1 MTVTANSST
10 NNQVELITANI
21 DGVEVRVPKGTLI
34 IRAAEQLGVQIP
46 RFCDHP
52 SLEPVAACRMCLVEI
67 EGMPKPQPS
76 CAIPL
81 TDGMIVRTQQ
91 SSEVAAKAQ
100 EGVMEFLLL
109 NHPLDCPVCD
119 KGGEC
124 PLQNQAMTNG
134 RADSRFE
141 EGTKRLFEKPININ
155 SEILLDRERCVSC
168 ARCTRFAD
176 EIAGDP
182 TLELLERGARQQ
194 VGTADDRPFES
205 YFGGN
210 TIQICP
216 VGALTSAT
224 YRFRSRPFDLI
235 SHNTICEHCASG
247 CSTRTDVRRGKIM
260 RRLAANDPEVNEEW
274 NCDKG
279 RFAFTHT
286 TVDRIATP
294 LIREN
299 GELRAA
305 SWPEAIEVAA
315 AGLANKRTGVL
326 TGGRLPQ
333 EDAYAYSRFARAVLG
348 TNNIDFRNRYASTEE
363 ADFLAN
369 YIAGTRMN
377 VTYRDLET
385 ADVVVLVAFEPENE
399 SPIVQLR
406 LRKAV
411 RRNKLQVIAIDHA
424 AIDGH
429 RKLNATVILAKPGS
443 EASEVKAL
451 AEKISGKNAIILVG
465 ERAAASAGLFS
476 SVIELAKQTGAKLAW
491 VPRRAGDR
499 GAVEAGLLPQL
510 LPGGKLVSDAADR
523 AEVAAEWGVASL
535 PSDAG
540 LDQSQMIT
548 AANSNKLDAFVIGG
562 VDVLDVAYHQ
572 EFKSALEK
580 TFVVSLEPHYSSVT
594 EYADVVLP
602 VGVITERE
610 GTFVNW
616 EGRER
621 SFAAAMH
628 ESLSLTDARV
638 LHLIAE
644 KLGVTF
650 TDQAK
655 PAALHKSLTG
665 LKSEPTGK
673 EMRLVSAAGRT
684 GLVLAGLRQLI
695 DNGSL
700 QKGEPHLAAT
710 AREAVAKVSATTAS
724 AHNLVD
730 GNLIVIASNAGK
742 MVLPVEIADVA
753 AETIWVPLNSD
764 GSTPLVNLSCTLG
777 DSISVSDGGSYAG

>member
-1 MTVTANSST
+1 MTVTANSNT
-10 NNQVELITANI
+10 NSQVELITANI

-81 TDGMIVRTQQ
+81 TDGMVVRTQQ
-91 SSEVAAKAQ
+91 SSDVAAKAQ

-235 SHNTICEHCASG
+235 SHNTICEHCSSG
-247 CSTRTDVRRGKIM
+247 CSTRTDIRRGKIM
-260 RRLAANDPEVNEEW
+260 RRLASNDPEVNEEW

-286 TVDRIATP
+286 TLDRIASP

-299 GELRAA
+299 GELRVA
-305 SWPEAIEVAA
+305 SWPEAISFAA
-315 AGLANKRTGVL
+315 AGLAGKNAGVL
-326 TGGRLPQ
+326 TGGRLSQ
-333 EDAYAYSRFARAVLG
+333 EDAYAYSRFARAVLQ
-348 TNNIDFRNRYASTEE
+348 TNNIDFRNRTASAEE
-363 ADFLAN
+363 ADFLSNHVA
-369 YIAGTRMN
+369 ATRMGI
-377 VTYRDLET
+377 TYRDLEA

-411 RRNKLQVIAIDHA
+411 RHNKLKVIAVDNA
-424 AIDGH
+424 ALIGH
-429 RKLNATVILAKPGS
+429 SKLNAEVKLAKPGA
-443 EASEVKAL
+443 EASAL
-451 AEKISGKNAIILVG
+451 ASVADQLTGKNAIILVG
-465 ERAAASAGLFS
+465 ERAAASTGLYS
-476 SVIELAKQTGAKLAW
+476 AVVSLAKSTGARFAW

-510 LPGGKLVSDAADR
+510 LPGGKLVSAAADR
-523 AEVAAEWGVASL
+523 AEVAAEWGVSQL
-535 PSDAG
+535 PATTG
-540 LDQSQMIT
+540 LDQAAMIQ
-548 AANSNKLDAFVIGG
+548 AALAGQINSFVVGG
-562 VDVLDVAYHQ
+562 VDVSDVSYHQ
-572 EFKSALEK
+572 EFKSALDK
-580 TFVVSLEPHYSSVT
+580 SFVVSLEPHYSSVT
-594 EYADVVLP
+594 EFADVVLP
-602 VGVITERE
+602 VAVITERE
-610 GTFVNW
+610 GTFVDW

-621 SFAAAMH
+621 SFAAAIHQSM
-628 ESLSLTDARV
+628 SLTDARV
-638 LHLIAE
+638 LHLLAE
-644 KLGVTF
+644 KLGVSF
-650 TDQAK
+650 ADQAK
-655 PAALHKSLTG
+655 PTALHKSLTS
-665 LKSEPTGK
+665 LKAEPKGST
-673 EMRLVSAAGRT
+673 MTTIAASPKN

-710 AREAVAKVSATTAS
+710 AREAVAKVSANTAK
-724 AHNLVD
+724 ANGLVD
-730 GNLIVIASNAGK
+730 GNLVVLESTTGK
-742 MVLPVEIADVA
+742 MVLPLEIAEVA
-753 AETIWVPLNSD
+753 DETIWVPLNSD
-764 GSTPLVNLSCTLG
+764 GSTPLINLSISIG
-777 DSISVSDGGSYAG
+777 DLVVAKDGGAYVS

>member
-1 MTVTANSST
+1 MTVTANSNAS
-10 NNQVELITANI
+10 NQTELISAVI
-21 DGVEVRVPKGTLI
+21 DGIKIRVPKGTLI
-34 IRAAEQLGVQIP
+34 IRAAEQLGNQIP

-52 SLEPVAACRMCLVEI
+52 SLAPVAACRMCLVEI
-67 EGMPKPQPS
+67 DGMPKPQPS
-76 CAIPL
+76 CAIAL
-81 TDGMIVRTQQ
+81 TDGMVVKTQQ
-91 SSEVAAKAQ
+91 SSEVAAQAQ
-100 EGVMEFLLL
+100 AGVMEFLLL

-134 RADSRFE
+134 RAESRFE

-182 TLELLERGARQQ
+182 TLELLERGAHQQ

-235 SHNTICEHCASG
+235 SHNTICEHCSSG

-260 RRLAANDPEVNEEW
+260 RRLASNDPEVNEEW

-286 TVDRIATP
+286 VIDRISTP

-305 SWPEAIEVAA
+305 SWPEAISFAA
-315 AGLANKRTGVL
+315 AGLKGKRAGVL

-333 EDAYAYSRFARAVLG
+333 EDAYAFSRFARVVLN
-348 TNNIDFRNRYASTEE
+348 TNNLDFRNRTSSDEE
-363 ADFLAN
+363 AEFLAN
-369 YIAGTRMN
+369 HIAGSGLN
-377 VTYRDLET
+377 VTYRDLES

-411 RRNKLQVIAIDHA
+411 RNNKLKVIAVDSA
-424 AIDGH
+424 AAPGH
-429 RKLNATVILAKPGS
+429 EKLNAELHLAKPGT
-443 EASEVKAL
+443 EAAALSAL
-451 AEKISGKNAIILVG
+451 ADKLKGRNAIVLVG
-465 ERAAASAGLFS
+465 ERAAASTGLLS
-476 SVIELAKQTGAKLAW
+476 AVVALSDATAAKLAW
-491 VPRRAGDR
+491 VPRRAGER
-499 GAVEAGLLPQL
+499 GAVEAGLLPNL
-510 LPGGKLVSDAADR
+510 LPGGRLLSDAADR
-523 AEVAAEWGVASL
+523 AAVADEWNVAQL
-535 PSDAG
+535 PTTIG
-540 LDQSQMIT
+540 LDQKGMVQ
-548 AANSNKLDAFVIGG
+548 AANAAKLDAFLVAG
-562 VDVLDVAYHQ
+562 VDVTDVAYHND
-572 EFKSALEK
+572 FKAALAK

-594 EYADVVLP
+594 DYADVILP

-610 GTFVNW
+610 GSFVDW

-621 SFAAAMH
+621 SFTAAMH
-628 ESLSLTDARV
+628 QSLALSDARV
-638 LHLIAE
+638 LHLIANE
-644 KLGVTF
+644 LGIKF
-650 TDQAK
+650 ADDAK
-655 PAALHKSLTG
+655 SAALHKSLTG
-665 LKSEPTGK
+665 LKSTTKKPAMTK
-673 EMRLVSAAGRT
+673 VSAVEPA

-700 QKGEPHLAAT
+700 QNGEAHLAAT
-710 AREAVAKVSATTAS
+710 AREAVAKVNSKTATD
-724 AHNLVD
+724 HGLID
-730 GNLIVIASNAGK
+730 GNLVVLEASSGKLVIA
-742 MVLPVEIADVA
+742 VEIAAVA
-753 AETIWVPLNSD
+753 DQTIWLPLNSD
-764 GSTPLVNLSCTLG
+764 GSTPLINLGITIG
-777 DSISVSDGGSYAG
+777 DSVSVKDAGAYAV

>member
-1 MTVTANSST
+1 MTVTANSNAS
-10 NNQVELITANI
+10 NQTELISAVI
-21 DGVEVRVPKGTLI
+21 DGIEIRVPKGTLI
-34 IRAAEQLGVQIP
+34 IRAAEQLGNQIP

-52 SLEPVAACRMCLVEI
+52 SLAPVAACRMCLVEI
-67 EGMPKPQPS
+67 DGMPKPQPS
-76 CAIPL
+76 CAIAL
-81 TDGMIVRTQQ
+81 TDGMIVKTQQ
-91 SSEVAAKAQ
+91 SSEVAAQAQ
-100 EGVMEFLLL
+100 AGVMEFLLL

-134 RADSRFE
+134 RAESRFE

-182 TLELLERGARQQ
+182 TLELLERGAHQQ

-235 SHNTICEHCASG
+235 SHNTICEHCSSG

-260 RRLAANDPEVNEEW
+260 RRLASNDPEVNEEW

-286 TVDRIATP
+286 VIDRISTP

-305 SWPEAIEVAA
+305 SWPEAISFAA
-315 AGLANKRTGVL
+315 AGLKGKRAGVL

-333 EDAYAYSRFARAVLG
+333 EDAYAFSRFARVVLN
-348 TNNIDFRNRYASTEE
+348 TNNLDFRNRTSSDEE
-363 ADFLAN
+363 AEFLAN
-369 YIAGTRMN
+369 HIAGSGLN

-411 RRNKLQVIAIDHA
+411 RNNKLKVIAVDSA
-424 AIDGH
+424 AAPGH
-429 RKLNATVILAKPGS
+429 EKLNAELHLAKPGT
-443 EASEVKAL
+443 EAAALSAL
-451 AEKISGKNAIILVG
+451 ADKLKGRNAIVLVG
-465 ERAAASAGLFS
+465 ERAAASTGLLS
-476 SVIELAKQTGAKLAW
+476 AVVALSDATAAKLAW
-491 VPRRAGDR
+491 VPRRAGER
-499 GAVEAGLLPQL
+499 GAVEAGLLPNL
-510 LPGGKLVSDAADR
+510 LPGGRLLSDATDR
-523 AEVAAEWGVASL
+523 AAVADEWNVAQL
-535 PSDAG
+535 PTTIG
-540 LDQSQMIT
+540 LDQKGMVQ
-548 AANSNKLDAFVIGG
+548 AANAAKLDAFLVAG
-562 VDVLDVAYHQ
+562 VDVTDVAYHND
-572 EFKSALEK
+572 FKAALAK

-594 EYADVVLP
+594 DYADVILP

-610 GTFVNW
+610 GSFVDW

-621 SFAAAMH
+621 SFTAAMH
-628 ESLSLTDARV
+628 QSLALSDARV
-638 LHLIAE
+638 LHLIANE
-644 KLGVTF
+644 LGIKF
-650 TDQAK
+650 ADDAK
-655 PAALHKSLTG
+655 SAALHKSLTE
-665 LKSEPTGK
+665 LKSTTKKPAMTK
-673 EMRLVSAAGRT
+673 VSAVEPA

-700 QKGEPHLAAT
+700 QNGEAHLAAT
-710 AREAVAKVSATTAS
+710 AREAVAKVNSKTATD
-724 AHNLVD
+724 HGLID
-730 GNLIVIASNAGK
+730 GNLVVLEASSGKLVIA
-742 MVLPVEIADVA
+742 VEIAAVA
-753 AETIWVPLNSD
+753 DQTIWLPLNSD
-764 GSTPLVNLSCTLG
+764 GSTPLINLGITIG
-777 DSISVSDGGSYAG
+777 DSVSVKDAGAYAV

>member
-1 MTVTANSST
+1 MTVTANSNAS
-10 NNQVELITANI
+10 NQTELISAVI
-21 DGVEVRVPKGTLI
+21 DGIEIRVPKGTLI
-34 IRAAEQLGVQIP
+34 IRAAEQLGNQIP

-52 SLEPVAACRMCLVEI
+52 SLAPVAACRMCLVEI
-67 EGMPKPQPS
+67 DGMPKPQPS
-76 CAIPL
+76 CAIAL
-81 TDGMIVRTQQ
+81 TDGMVVKTQQ
-91 SSEVAAKAQ
+91 SSEVAAQAQ
-100 EGVMEFLLL
+100 AGVMEFLLL

-134 RADSRFE
+134 RAESRFE

-182 TLELLERGARQQ
+182 TLELLERGAHQQ

-235 SHNTICEHCASG
+235 SHNTICEHCSSG

-260 RRLAANDPEVNEEW
+260 RRLASNDPEVNEEW

-286 TVDRIATP
+286 VIDRISTP

-305 SWPEAIEVAA
+305 SWPEAISFAA
-315 AGLANKRTGVL
+315 AGLKGKRAGVL

-333 EDAYAYSRFARAVLG
+333 EDAYAFSRFARVVLN
-348 TNNIDFRNRYASTEE
+348 TNNLDFRNRTSSDEE
-363 ADFLAN
+363 AEFLAN
-369 YIAGTRMN
+369 HIAGSGLN

-411 RRNKLQVIAIDHA
+411 RNNKLKVIAVDSA
-424 AIDGH
+424 AAPGH
-429 RKLNATVILAKPGS
+429 EKLNAELHLAKSGT
-443 EASEVKAL
+443 EAAALSAL
-451 AEKISGKNAIILVG
+451 ADKLKGRNAIVLVG
-465 ERAAASAGLFS
+465 ERAAASTGLLS
-476 SVIELAKQTGAKLAW
+476 AVVALSDATAAKLAW
-491 VPRRAGDR
+491 VPRRAGER
-499 GAVEAGLLPQL
+499 GAVEAGLLPNL
-510 LPGGKLVSDAADR
+510 LPGGRLLSDATDR
-523 AEVAAEWGVASL
+523 AAVADEWNVAQL
-535 PSDAG
+535 PTTIG
-540 LDQSQMIT
+540 LDQKGMVQ
-548 AANSNKLDAFVIGG
+548 AANAAKLDAFLVAG
-562 VDVLDVAYHQ
+562 VDVTDVAYHND
-572 EFKSALEK
+572 FKAALAK

-594 EYADVVLP
+594 DYADVILP

-610 GTFVNW
+610 GSFVDW

-621 SFAAAMH
+621 SFTAAMH
-628 ESLSLTDARV
+628 QSLALSDARV
-638 LHLIAE
+638 LHLIANE
-644 KLGVTF
+644 LGIKF
-650 TDQAK
+650 ADDAK
-655 PAALHKSLTG
+655 SAALHKSLTG
-665 LKSEPTGK
+665 LKSTTKKPAMTK
-673 EMRLVSAAGRT
+673 VSAVEPA

-700 QKGEPHLAAT
+700 QNGEAHLAAT
-710 AREAVAKVSATTAS
+710 AREAVAKVNSKTATD
-724 AHNLVD
+724 HGLID
-730 GNLIVIASNAGK
+730 GNLVVLEASSGKLVIA
-742 MVLPVEIADVA
+742 VEIAAVA
-753 AETIWVPLNSD
+753 DQTIWLPLNSD
-764 GSTPLVNLSCTLG
+764 GSTPLINLGITIG
-777 DSISVSDGGSYAG
+777 DSVSVKDAGAYAV

>member
-1 MTVTANSST
+1 MTVTANSNAS
-10 NNQVELITANI
+10 NQTELISAVI
-21 DGVEVRVPKGTLI
+21 DGIEIRVPKGTLI
-34 IRAAEQLGVQIP
+34 IRAAEQLGNQIP

-52 SLEPVAACRMCLVEI
+52 SLAPVAACRMCLVEI
-67 EGMPKPQPS
+67 DGMPKPQPS
-76 CAIPL
+76 CAIAL
-81 TDGMIVRTQQ
+81 TDGMVVKTQQ
-91 SSEVAAKAQ
+91 SSEVAAQAQ
-100 EGVMEFLLL
+100 AGVMEFLLL

-134 RADSRFE
+134 RAESRFE

-182 TLELLERGARQQ
+182 TLELLERGAHQQ

-235 SHNTICEHCASG
+235 SHNTICEHCSSG

-260 RRLAANDPEVNEEW
+260 RRLASNDPEVNEEW

-286 TVDRIATP
+286 VIDRISTP

-305 SWPEAIEVAA
+305 SWPEAISFAA
-315 AGLANKRTGVL
+315 AGLKGKRAGVL

-333 EDAYAYSRFARAVLG
+333 EDAYAFARFARVVLN
-348 TNNIDFRNRYASTEE
+348 TNNLDFRNRTSSDEE
-363 ADFLAN
+363 AEFLAN
-369 YIAGTRMN
+369 HIAGSGLN
-377 VTYRDLET
+377 VSYRDLET

-411 RRNKLQVIAIDHA
+411 RNNKLKVIAVDSA
-424 AIDGH
+424 AAPGH
-429 RKLNATVILAKPGS
+429 EKLSAELHLAKPGT
-443 EASEVKAL
+443 EAAALSAL
-451 AEKISGKNAIILVG
+451 ADKLKGRNAIVLVG
-465 ERAAASAGLFS
+465 ERAAASAGLLS
-476 SVIELAKQTGAKLAW
+476 AAVALSDATAAKLAW
-491 VPRRAGDR
+491 VPRRAGER
-499 GAVEAGLLPQL
+499 GAVEAGLLPNL
-510 LPGGKLVSDAADR
+510 LPGGRLLSDATDR
-523 AEVAAEWGVASL
+523 AAVAAEWNVQQL
-535 PSDAG
+535 PTAIG
-540 LDQSQMIT
+540 LDQKGMVQ
-548 AANSNKLDAFVIGG
+548 AANAAKLDAFLVAG
-562 VDVLDVAYHQ
+562 VDVTDVAYHDD
-572 EFKSALEK
+572 FKAALAK

-594 EYADVVLP
+594 DYADVILP

-610 GTFVNW
+610 GSFVDW

-621 SFAAAMH
+621 SFTAAMH
-628 ESLSLTDARV
+628 QSLALSDARV
-638 LHLIAE
+638 LHLIANE
-644 KLGVTF
+644 LGIKF
-650 TDQAK
+650 ADDAK
-655 PAALHKSLTG
+655 SAALHKSLTE
-665 LKSEPTGK
+665 LKSTTKKPAMTK
-673 EMRLVSAAGRT
+673 VSAVESA

-700 QKGEPHLAAT
+700 QNGEAHLAAT
-710 AREAVAKVSATTAS
+710 AREAVAKVNAKTA
-724 AHNLVD
+724 ADHGLID
-730 GNLIVIASNAGK
+730 GNLVVLEAPGGKLVI
-742 MVLPVEIADVA
+742 PVEIAAVA
-753 AETIWVPLNSD
+753 DQTIWLPLNSD
-764 GSTPLVNLSCTLG
+764 GSTPLINLGITIG
-777 DSISVSDGGSYAG
+777 DSVSVKDAGAYAV

>member
-1 MTVTANSST
+1 MTVTANSSQ
-10 NNQVELITANI
+10 NNQLELITATV

-67 EGMPKPQPS
+67 DGMPKPQPS

-81 TDGMIVRTQQ
+81 TEGMVVRTQQ
-91 SSEVAAKAQ
+91 SSEVAARAQ

-134 RADSRFE
+134 RTDSRFE
-141 EGTKRLFEKPININ
+141 NGTKRLFEKPININ

-182 TLELLERGARQQ
+182 TLELLERGAQQQ

-247 CSTRTDVRRGKIM
+247 CSTRTDIRRGKIM
-260 RRLAANDPEVNEEW
+260 RRLAANDSEVNEEW

-286 TVDRIATP
+286 TLDRITTP

-299 GELRAA
+299 GQLRAA
-305 SWPEAIEVAA
+305 SWPEAIEFAA
-315 AGLANKRTGVL
+315 NGLKDKRAGVL

-333 EDAYAYSRFARAVLG
+333 EDAYAYSRFARAVLN
-348 TNNIDFRNRYASTEE
+348 TNNVDFRNRCASKEE
-363 ADFLAN
+363 ADFLTHHVAS
-369 YIAGTRMN
+369 TSMQ
-377 VTYRDLET
+377 VTYRDLEN
-385 ADVVVLVAFEPENE
+385 AEVVLLVAFEPENE
-399 SPIVQLR
+399 SPIIQLR

-411 RRNKLQVIAIDHA
+411 RKSKLKVIAIDSA
-424 AIDGH
+424 AIEGYQ
-429 RKLNATVILAKPGS
+429 KLNAEVILAKPGT
-443 EASEVKAL
+443 EADAL
-451 AEKISGKNAIILVG
+451 IQIAPSLAGKNVIVLVG
-465 ERAAASAGLFS
+465 ERAATSTGLFS
-476 SVIELAKQTGAKLAW
+476 AVITLVKNASARFAW
-491 VPRRAGDR
+491 IPRRAGDR
-499 GAVEAGLLPQL
+499 GAVEAGLLPAL

-523 AEVAAEWGVASL
+523 AEVAAEWGVAQL
-535 PSDAG
+535 PSEPG
-540 LDQSQMIT
+540 LDQIEMIT
-548 AANSNKLDAFVIGG
+548 AALNGNLDAFVIGG
-562 VDVLDVAYHQ
+562 VDLFDVPYHSEFIAALD
-572 EFKSALEK
+572 K
-580 TFVVSLEPHYSSVT
+580 TFVLSLEQHYSSVT
-594 EYADVVLP
+594 EHADVVLP
-602 VGVITERE
+602 VGVVTERS

-621 SFAAAMH
+621 SFAAAIH
-628 ESLSLTDARV
+628 QSLTLSDARV

-644 KLGVTF
+644 RLGVKF
-650 TDQAK
+650 SDQAK
-655 PAALHKSLTG
+655 PAELHKSLTG
-665 LKSEPTGK
+665 LKNFSTSSVMSTVATSQVP
-673 EMRLVSAAGRT
+673 
-684 GLVLAGLRQLI
+684 GLVLSGLRQLI

-700 QKGEPHLAAT
+700 QQGEPHLAAT
-710 AREAVAKVSATTAS
+710 AREAVARVSAATA
-724 AHNLVD
+724 AANGLVD
-730 GNLIVIASNAGK
+730 GNLVIIKSDAGQ
-742 MVLPVEIADVA
+742 MVLPLVVSEVA
-753 AETIWVPLNSD
+753 NETVWVPLNSD
-764 GSTPLVNLSCTLG
+764 GSTPLRNLSLG
-777 DSISVSDGGSYAG
+777 IGGSVQLLDGGKYDL

>member
-1 MTVTANSST
+1 VTITANSNT
-10 NNQVELITANI
+10 NNQVELISAVI
-21 DGVEVRVPKGTLI
+21 DGIEVRVPKGTLI
-34 IRAAEQLGVQIP
+34 IRAAEQLGNQIP

-52 SLEPVAACRMCLVEI
+52 ALEPVAACRMCLVEI
-67 EGMPKPQPS
+67 DGMPKPQPS
-76 CAIPL
+76 CAIAL
-81 TDGMIVRTQQ
+81 TDGMVVRTQQ
-91 SSEVAAKAQ
+91 SSEIAAKAQ

-134 RADSRFE
+134 RAESRFE
-141 EGTKRLFEKPININ
+141 EGTKREFEKPININ

-182 TLELLERGARQQ
+182 TLELLERGAHQQ

-247 CSTRTDVRRGKIM
+247 CSIRTDVRRGKVM
-260 RRLAANDPEVNEEW
+260 RRLAADDPEVNEEW

-286 TVDRIATP
+286 TIDRIKTP

-305 SWPEAIEVAA
+305 SWPEAISFAA
-315 AGLANKRTGVL
+315 AGLKAKRAGVL
-326 TGGRLPQ
+326 AGGRLPQ
-333 EDAYAYSRFARAVLG
+333 EDAYAYSRFARVALN
-348 TNNIDFRNRYASTEE
+348 TNNVDFRNRSTSNEE

-369 YIAGTRMN
+369 YIAATALN
-377 VTYRDLET
+377 VSYADLEA
-385 ADVVVLVAFEPENE
+385 ADVVLLVAFEPENE

-411 RRNKLQVIAIDHA
+411 RNRKLKVIAVDA
-424 AIDGH
+424 ANAPGYS
-429 RKLNATVILAKPGS
+429 KLNAEVQVAKPGT
-443 EASEVKAL
+443 EAVVVNAL
-451 AEKISGKNAIILVG
+451 AEKLQGKNAIVLVG
-465 ERAAASAGLFS
+465 ERAAVSAGLLS
-476 SVIELAKQTGAKLAW
+476 AVVTLTETTGAKLAW
-491 VPRRAGDR
+491 VPRRTGER
-499 GAVEAGLLPQL
+499 GALDAGLLPNL
-510 LPGGKLVSDAADR
+510 LPGGRLVTDAADR
-523 AEVAAEWGVASL
+523 AAVAQLWQVTEL
-535 PSDAG
+535 PAAVG
-540 LDQSQMIT
+540 LDQVSMIK
-548 AANSNKLDAFVIGG
+548 AAQAKQLDAFVVAG
-562 VDVLDVAYHQ
+562 VDVFDVAYHQ
-572 EFKSALEK
+572 DFQNALQSS
-580 TFVVSLEPHYSSVT
+580 FVVSIEPHYSSVT
-594 EYADVVLP
+594 QYADVVLP

-610 GTFVNW
+610 GSFVNW

-628 ESLSLTDARV
+628 ESLALSDARV
-638 LHLIAE
+638 LHLIANE
-644 KLGVTF
+644 LGIKF
-650 TDQAK
+650 ADNAR
-655 PAALHKSLTG
+655 PAALHQELTE
-665 LKSEPTGK
+665 LKTTTTKPGMIK
-673 EMRLVSAAGRT
+673 VKPAANT

-695 DNGSL
+695 DNGSM
-700 QKGEPHLAAT
+700 QQGEAHLAAT
-710 AREAVAKVSATTAS
+710 AREAIARVSAATA
-724 AHNLVD
+724 ATYGLTD
-730 GNLIVIASNAGK
+730 GNLVVLEGKLGK
-742 MVLPVEIADVA
+742 MVLPLQIDQVAD
-753 AETIWVPLNSD
+753 ETIWLPLNSD
-764 GSTPLVNLSCTLG
+764 GSTPLVNLGLTIA
-777 DSISVSDGGSYAG
+777 DSVSAKDGGAYVI

>member
-1 MTVTANSST
+1 VTVTANPSQ
-10 NNQVELITANI
+10 NNQLELITATV

-67 EGMPKPQPS
+67 DGIPKPQPS

-81 TDGMIVRTQQ
+81 TEGMVVRTQQ

-134 RADSRFE
+134 RPYSRFE

-182 TLELLERGARQQ
+182 TLELLERGAQQQ

-247 CSTRTDVRRGKIM
+247 CSTRTDIRRGKIM

-286 TVDRIATP
+286 TLDRITTP

-299 GELRAA
+299 GELRTA
-305 SWPEAIEVAA
+305 SWPEAIEFAA
-315 AGLANKRTGVL
+315 NGLKDKQSGVL

-333 EDAYAYSRFARAVLG
+333 EDVYAYSRFARVALN
-348 TNNIDFRNRYASTEE
+348 TNNVDFRNRYASKEE
-363 ADFLAN
+363 ADFLTHHVAAN
-369 YIAGTRMN
+369 SMH
-377 VTYRDLET
+377 VTYRDLEN
-385 ADVVVLVAFEPENE
+385 AEIVLLVAFEPENE

-411 RRNKLQVIAIDHA
+411 RKSKLKVIAIDTA
-424 AIDGH
+424 AIEGYK
-429 RKLNATVILAKPGS
+429 KLNAEIILTKPGL
-443 EASEVKAL
+443 EADAL
-451 AEKISGKNAIILVG
+451 NKLVPSLNGKNVIVLVG
-465 ERAAASAGLFS
+465 ERAATSSGLLSAVASMGKS
-476 SVIELAKQTGAKLAW
+476 TSAKFAW

-499 GAVEAGLLPQL
+499 GAVEAGLLPTL
-510 LPGGKLVSDAADR
+510 LPGGKLVKDAADR
-523 AEVAAEWGVASL
+523 AEVAAEWGVAQL
-535 PSDAG
+535 PGQSG
-540 LDQSQMIT
+540 LDQVEMVK
-548 AANSNKLDAFVIGG
+548 AALSGDLDAFVIGG
-562 VDVLDVAYHQ
+562 LDVYDVSYHSD
-572 EFKSALEK
+572 FIAALEK
-580 TFVVSLEPHYSSVT
+580 TFVVSLEQHYSSVT
-594 EYADVVLP
+594 EHADVVLP
-602 VGVITERE
+602 VGVITERS

-628 ESLSLTDARV
+628 QSLALTDARV

-644 KLGVTF
+644 KLGVKF
-650 TDQAK
+650 ADQAK
-655 PAALHKSLTG
+655 PSELHKSLTS
-665 LKSEPTGK
+665 LKDSSNTST
-673 EMRLVSAAGRT
+673 MSAVASIKVPGI
-684 GLVLAGLRQLI
+684 LLAGLRQLI

-700 QKGEPHLAAT
+700 QQGEPHLAAT
-710 AREAVAKVSATTAS
+710 AREAVARVSAATAS
-724 AHNLVD
+724 ANGLVD
-730 GNLIVIASNAGK
+730 GNLVIIKSSTGQ
-742 MVLPVEIADVA
+742 MVLPLLVSEVAD
-753 AETIWVPLNSD
+753 ETVWVPLNSD
-764 GSTPLVNLSCTLG
+764 GSTPLKNLSV
-777 DSISVSDGGSYAG
+777 SIGESVQLQDGGRYVL

>member
-1 MTVTANSST
+1 MTVTANSNAS
-10 NNQVELITANI
+10 NQTELISAVI
-21 DGVEVRVPKGTLI
+21 DGIEIRVPKGTLI
-34 IRAAEQLGVQIP
+34 IRAAEQLGNQIP

-52 SLEPVAACRMCLVEI
+52 SLAPVAACRMCLVEI
-67 EGMPKPQPS
+67 DGMPKPQPS
-76 CAIPL
+76 CAIAL
-81 TDGMIVRTQQ
+81 TDGMVVKTQQ
-91 SSEVAAKAQ
+91 SSEVAAQAQ
-100 EGVMEFLLL
+100 AGVMEFLLL

-134 RADSRFE
+134 RAESRFE

-182 TLELLERGARQQ
+182 TLELLERGAHQQ

-235 SHNTICEHCASG
+235 SHNTICEHCSSG

-260 RRLAANDPEVNEEW
+260 RRLASNDPEVNEEW

-286 TVDRIATP
+286 VIDRISTP

-305 SWPEAIEVAA
+305 SWPEAISFAA
-315 AGLANKRTGVL
+315 AGLKGKRAGVL

-333 EDAYAYSRFARAVLG
+333 EDAYAFSRFARVVLN
-348 TNNIDFRNRYASTEE
+348 TNNLDFRNRTSSDEE
-363 ADFLAN
+363 AEFLAN
-369 YIAGTRMN
+369 HIAGSGLN

-411 RRNKLQVIAIDHA
+411 RNNKLKVIAVDSA
-424 AIDGH
+424 AAPGH
-429 RKLNATVILAKPGS
+429 EKLNAELHLAKPGT
-443 EASEVKAL
+443 EAAALSAL
-451 AEKISGKNAIILVG
+451 ADKLKGRNAIVLVG
-465 ERAAASAGLFS
+465 ERAAASTGLLS
-476 SVIELAKQTGAKLAW
+476 AVVALSDATAAKLAW
-491 VPRRAGDR
+491 VPRRAGER
-499 GAVEAGLLPQL
+499 GAVEAGLLPNL
-510 LPGGKLVSDAADR
+510 LPGGRLLSDATDR
-523 AEVAAEWGVASL
+523 AAVADEWNVAQL
-535 PSDAG
+535 PTTIG
-540 LDQSQMIT
+540 LDQKGMVQ
-548 AANSNKLDAFVIGG
+548 AANAAKLDAFLVAG
-562 VDVLDVAYHQ
+562 VDVTDVAYHND
-572 EFKSALEK
+572 FKAALAK

-594 EYADVVLP
+594 DYADVILP

-610 GTFVNW
+610 GSFVDW

-621 SFAAAMH
+621 SFTAAIH
-628 ESLSLTDARV
+628 QSLALSDARV
-638 LHLIAE
+638 LHLIANE
-644 KLGVTF
+644 LGIKF
-650 TDQAK
+650 ADDAK
-655 PAALHKSLTG
+655 SAALHKSLTG
-665 LKSEPTGK
+665 LKSTTKKPAMTK
-673 EMRLVSAAGRT
+673 VSAVEPA

-700 QKGEPHLAAT
+700 QNGEAHLAAT
-710 AREAVAKVSATTAS
+710 AREAVAKVSSKTA
-724 AHNLVD
+724 ADHGLID
-730 GNLIVIASNAGK
+730 GNLVVLEASSGKLVIA
-742 MVLPVEIADVA
+742 VEIAAVA
-753 AETIWVPLNSD
+753 DQTIWLPLNSD
-764 GSTPLVNLSCTLG
+764 GSTPLINLGITIG
-777 DSISVSDGGSYAG
+777 DSVSVKDAGAYAV

>member
-1 MTVTANSST
+1 VTVTANSNT
-10 NNQVELITANI
+10 NSQVELITANI

-67 EGMPKPQPS
+67 DGMPKPQPS

-81 TDGMIVRTQQ
+81 TDGMVVRTQQ

-205 YFGGN
+205 YYGGN

-235 SHNTICEHCASG
+235 SHNTICEHCSSG
-247 CSTRTDVRRGKIM
+247 CSTRTDIRRGKIM
-260 RRLAANDPEVNEEW
+260 RRLASNDPEVNEEW

-305 SWPEAIEVAA
+305 SWPEAISFAA
-315 AGLANKRTGVL
+315 TGLANKRAGVL

-333 EDAYAYSRFARAVLG
+333 EDAYAYSRFARAVLQ
-348 TNNIDFRNRYASTEE
+348 TNNVDFRNRTASEEE

-369 YIAGTRMN
+369 HVAATRMN

-385 ADVVVLVAFEPENE
+385 ADVVVLVSFEAENE

-411 RRNKLQVIAIDHA
+411 RHNKLKVIAIDNASH
-424 AIDGH
+424 IGFT
-429 RKLNATVILAKPGS
+429 KLNADVRLVKPGT
-443 EASEVKAL
+443 EAEAIASLKDQLV
-451 AEKISGKNAIILVG
+451 GKSAIVLVG
-465 ERAAASAGLFS
+465 ERAAAVAGTYSA
-476 SVIELAKQTGAKLAW
+476 VISLVKATGAKFAW
-491 VPRRAGDR
+491 IPRRAGDR
-499 GAVEAGLLPQL
+499 GAVEAGLLPGL
-510 LPGGKLVSDAADR
+510 LPGGKLVSNAADR
-523 AEVAAEWGVASL
+523 AEVAVEWGVPQL
-535 PSDAG
+535 PSEAG
-540 LDQSQMIT
+540 LDQASMIK
-548 AANSNKLDAFVIGG
+548 AAALGKLDAFVVGG
-562 VDVLDVAYHQ
+562 IDIFDVAYHD
-572 EFKSALEK
+572 EFKAALSN

-610 GTFVNW
+610 GTFVSW

-621 SFAAAMH
+621 SFAAALH
-628 ESLSLTDARV
+628 QSLALTDARV

-650 TDQAK
+650 ADGAK

-665 LKSEPTGK
+665 IKSDPAGT
-673 EMRLVSAAGRT
+673 EMTPVASKTTA

-700 QKGEPHLAAT
+700 QKGEAHLAAT
-710 AREAVAKVSATTAS
+710 AREAVAKVSKETAA
-724 AHNLVD
+724 AHGLVD
-730 GNLIVIASNAGK
+730 GNLVVLESANGK
-742 MVLPVEIADVA
+742 MVLPLEIGDVA

-764 GSTPLVNLSCTLG
+764 GSTPLINLGISIG
-777 DSISVSDGGSYAG
+777 DAVIAKDGGAYVV

>member
-1 MTVTANSST
+1 MTVTANSSQ
-10 NNQVELITANI
+10 NNQLELITAKI

-52 SLEPVAACRMCLVEI
+52 ALEPVAACRMCLVEI

-81 TDGMIVRTQQ
+81 TDGMVVRTQQ

-134 RADSRFE
+134 RPDSRFE

-182 TLELLERGARQQ
+182 TLELLERGAQQQ

-216 VGALTSAT
+216 VGALTSST

-247 CSTRTDVRRGKIM
+247 CSTRTDIRRGKIM

-286 TVDRIATP
+286 TLDRITNP

-299 GELRAA
+299 GELRTA
-305 SWPEAIEVAA
+305 SWPEAIEYAA
-315 AGLANKRTGVL
+315 NGLRAKRAGVL

-333 EDAYAYSRFARAVLG
+333 EDAYAYSRFARAVLQ
-348 TNNIDFRNRYASTEE
+348 TNNVDFRNRVASEE
-363 ADFLAN
+363 ESEFLSSYVA
-369 YIAGTRMN
+369 ASSMN
-377 VTYRDLET
+377 VTYRDLEL
-385 ADVVVLVAFEPENE
+385 ADVVLLVAFEPENE

-411 RRNKLQVIAIDHA
+411 RQNDLKVIAVDSALIP
-424 AIDGH
+424 GH
-429 RKLNATVILAKPGS
+429 QKLNADVRLAKPGD
-443 EASEVKAL
+443 EAEVVRSL
-451 AEKISGKNAIILVG
+451 SPELIGKSTIILVG
-465 ERAAASAGLFS
+465 ERAAASLGLFS
-476 SVIELAKQTGAKLAW
+476 AVSNLAKEINAKLAW

-510 LPGGKLVSDAADR
+510 LPGGKRVADAADR
-523 AEVAAEWGVASL
+523 AELAAEWGVQQL
-535 PSDAG
+535 PAQPG
-540 LDQSQMIT
+540 LDQEAMVK
-548 AANSNKLDAFVIGG
+548 AALAGNIDAFVVGG
-562 VDVLDVAYHQ
+562 IDLFDVPYHDA
-572 EFKSALEK
+572 FSAALAK
-580 TFVVSLEPHYSSVT
+580 TFVVSLEQHYSSVT
-594 EYADVVLP
+594 EHADVVLP
-602 VGVITERE
+602 VGVITERS

-628 ESLSLTDARV
+628 QSNALTDARV
-638 LHLIAE
+638 LHLLAD
-644 KLGVTF
+644 KLGIHF
-650 TDQAK
+650 KDQAK
-655 PAALHKSLTG
+655 PTELHKSLSG
-665 LKSEPTGK
+665 LKS
-673 EMRLVSAAGRT
+673 SANSTAMKSFT
-684 GLVLAGLRQLI
+684 SVPVAGLVISGLRQLI

-700 QKGEPHLAAT
+700 QQGEPHLAAT
-710 AREAVAKVSATTAS
+710 AREAFARVSERTAS
-724 AHNLVD
+724 NHGLKD
-730 GNLIVIASNAGK
+730 GNLVVIKGRLGQMAIPV
-742 MVLPVEIADVA
+742 MVSDVA
-753 AETIWVPLNSD
+753 DDTVWMPLNSD
-764 GSTPLVNLSCTLG
+764 GSTPLRNLGL
-777 DSISVSDGGSYAG
+777 SIGANIEVQDGGPYDL

>member
-1 MTVTANSST
+1 MTVTANSNAS
-10 NNQVELITANI
+10 NQTELISAVI
-21 DGVEVRVPKGTLI
+21 DGIEIRVPKGTLI
-34 IRAAEQLGVQIP
+34 IRAAEQLGNQIP

-52 SLEPVAACRMCLVEI
+52 SLAPVAACRMCLVEI
-67 EGMPKPQPS
+67 DGMPKPQPS
-76 CAIPL
+76 CAIAL
-81 TDGMIVRTQQ
+81 TDGMVVKTQQ
-91 SSEVAAKAQ
+91 SSEVAAQAQ
-100 EGVMEFLLL
+100 AGVMEFLLL

-134 RADSRFE
+134 RAESRFE

-182 TLELLERGARQQ
+182 TLELLERGAHQQ

-235 SHNTICEHCASG
+235 SHNTICEHCSSG

-260 RRLAANDPEVNEEW
+260 RRLASNDTEVNEEW

-279 RFAFTHT
+279 SFAFTHT
-286 TVDRIATP
+286 VIDRISTP

-305 SWPEAIEVAA
+305 SWPEAISFAA
-315 AGLANKRTGVL
+315 AGLKGKRAGVL

-333 EDAYAYSRFARAVLG
+333 EDAYAFSRFARVVLN
-348 TNNIDFRNRYASTEE
+348 TNNLDFRNRTTSDEE
-363 ADFLAN
+363 AEFLAN
-369 YIAGTRMN
+369 HIAGSGLN
-377 VTYRDLET
+377 VSYRDLET

-411 RRNKLQVIAIDHA
+411 RNNKLKVIVVDSA
-424 AIDGH
+424 AAPGH
-429 RKLNATVILAKPGS
+429 EKLSAELHLAKPVT
-443 EASEVKAL
+443 EAAAL
-451 AEKISGKNAIILVG
+451 SALTDKLKGRNAIVLVG
-465 ERAAASAGLFS
+465 ERAAASAGLLS
-476 SVIELAKQTGAKLAW
+476 AAVALSDATAAKLAW
-491 VPRRAGDR
+491 VPRRAGER
-499 GAVEAGLLPQL
+499 GAVEAGLLPNL
-510 LPGGKLVSDAADR
+510 LPGGRLLSDATDQA
-523 AEVAAEWGVASL
+523 AVAAEWNVQQL
-535 PSDAG
+535 PTTIG
-540 LDQSQMIT
+540 LDQKGMVQ
-548 AANSNKLDAFVIGG
+548 AANAAKLDAFLVAG
-562 VDVLDVAYHQ
+562 VDVTDVAYHDD
-572 EFKSALEK
+572 FKAALAK

-594 EYADVVLP
+594 DYADVILP

-610 GTFVNW
+610 GSFVDW

-621 SFAAAMH
+621 SFTAAMH
-628 ESLSLTDARV
+628 QSLALSDARV
-638 LHLIAE
+638 LHLIANE
-644 KLGVTF
+644 LGIKF
-650 TDQAK
+650 ADDAK
-655 PAALHKSLTG
+655 SAALHKSLTE
-665 LKSEPTGK
+665 LKSTTKKPAMTK
-673 EMRLVSAAGRT
+673 VSAVESA

-700 QKGEPHLAAT
+700 QNGEAHLATT
-710 AREAVAKVSATTAS
+710 AREAVAKVNAKTA
-724 AHNLVD
+724 ADHGLID
-730 GNLIVIASNAGK
+730 GNLVVLEAPGGKLVI
-742 MVLPVEIADVA
+742 PVEIAAVA
-753 AETIWVPLNSD
+753 DQTIWLPLNSD
-764 GSTPLVNLSCTLG
+764 GSTPLINLGITIG
-777 DSISVSDGGSYAG
+777 DSVSVKDAGAYAV